1 MIKVD
6 LITGFLGAGKTT
18 FLHYYVNYLK
28 RQNLSVCILENDY
41 GAINVD
47 MMLLRD
53 LEDDKCSL
61 EMVSGSGDAC
71 CHQRRFKTK
80 LIAMGMQKYDR
91 VIIEPS
97 GVFDTDEFFD
107 TLCENPLSSWYEIGN
122 IFTIV
127 DAKLN
132 IFDNEMK
139 YILASELA
147 CCGKA
152 IISKI
157 SCNTNLNLLKNNLND
172 ALNYIGD
179 SDKIDDRIFAK
190 DFNNITDDGFKMLM
204 SSGYRNASYVKRQIK
219 GYSSLFFMNKH
230 FSKIKLEKI
239 CSLVFNNNYGN
250 VIRVKGFYLNNDEW
264 YLFNATKEEI
274 TKEKIDLGQ
283 DVVIIIGSSLNEEE
297 INKLVNSI

>member
-1 MIKVD
+1 
-6 LITGFLGAGKTT
+6 
-18 FLHYYVNYLK
+18 
-28 RQNLSVCILENDY
+28 
-41 GAINVD
+41 
-47 MMLLRD
+47 
-53 LEDDKCSL
+53 
-61 EMVSGSGDAC
+61 
-71 CHQRRFKTK
+71 
-80 LIAMGMQKYDR
+80 
-91 VIIEPS
+91 
-97 GVFDTDEFFD
+97 
-107 TLCENPLSSWYEIGN
+107 
-122 IFTIV
+122 
-127 DAKLN
+127 
-132 IFDNEMK
+132 MK

-157 SCNTNLNLLKNNLND
+157 SCKTNLNLLKNNLND

-190 DFNNITDDGFKMLM
+190 DFNNITDDDFKMLM